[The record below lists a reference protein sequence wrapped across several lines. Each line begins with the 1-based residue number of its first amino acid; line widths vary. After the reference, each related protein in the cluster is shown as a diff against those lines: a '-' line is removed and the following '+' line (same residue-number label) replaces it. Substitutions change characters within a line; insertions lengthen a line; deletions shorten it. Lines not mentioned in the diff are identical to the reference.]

1 MKSNFKK
8 TIFVVAL
15 LASAAASAQV
25 TNQGKIHMKG
35 KIIASTCEV
44 VVNNQPGAK
53 DATVN
58 MGTYGAG
65 DFVKTGD
72 VVGGSGMDGQV
83 KFALSNCPEG
93 KTKANLKMDAT
104 TVSGKNNTIQLEQ
117 GSNNAGNVGI
127 YVYKKENMDTPL
139 VMGTSYDYP
148 INSSTKTATIELVG
162 KYVSL
167 ADQVTPG
174 DANGNFNYT
183 ISYN

>member
-1 MKSNFKK
+1 MKSKFHKS
-8 TIFVVAL
+8 IFCVAL
-15 LASAAASAQV
+15 LAAGGASAQV

-44 VVNNQPGAK
+44 IVNNQPGAQ

-65 DFVKTGD
+65 DFVRTGD

-83 KFALSNCPEG
+83 EFALSNCPEG
-93 KTKANLKMDAT
+93 KTKARLKMDAT
-104 TVSGKNNTIQLEQ
+104 TVNNKSDTIQLDQ
-117 GSNNAGNVGI
+117 GPNNAGNVGI
-127 YVYKKENMDTPL
+127 YVYKKDNMDSPL
-139 VMGTSYDYP
+139 EMGRNYDYP
-148 INSSTKTATIELVG
+148 ISSSTKTATIELVG

-167 ADQVTPG
+167 ADKVTPG